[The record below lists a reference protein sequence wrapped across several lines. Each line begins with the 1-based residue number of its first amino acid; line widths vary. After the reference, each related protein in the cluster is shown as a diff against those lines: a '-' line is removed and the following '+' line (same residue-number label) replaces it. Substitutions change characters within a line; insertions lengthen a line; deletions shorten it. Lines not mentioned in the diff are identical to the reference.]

1 MADSPTSTAHDP
13 VQNSAPL
20 PSESTPFT
28 FSCKCFNLKV
38 NGRIA
43 NKDER
48 KISKSSKDRI
58 KVYLPVGAEVV
69 RLNGYVTYDQD
80 DFKQPMNNDVE
91 EDGDD
96 TLGPSWRTC
105 WLCDTKCYEATGK
118 SRKDGAADEEWVTVK
133 LGDGILFGD
142 DMHNLSQELLTFSK
156 LRLAFSK
163 THSNFGK
170 PPNNHEPTPYP
181 LPNQTSDPSRLI
193 PPPHD
198 PFFLPPPFIPNNAHL
213 RDLCDHAGDHLKQA
227 HKKLEDEVKR
237 YISSKA
243 QEMRDLEE
251 KVRGEVEMLWIKYK
265 DGPGKGEVEA
275 SERARSS
282 SVSRSGSIS
291 RPISKDRASPLDQP
305 NQSKNPLP
313 KAVSAISPPSNAPGS
328 SLLAQ
333 SLSANT
339 FYAPQPIN
347 NASAS
352 VKDEIN
358 KTLDEVASTYDKRD
372 DSRAVAMSYVLSSL
386 SDHMGGSTSGTAGIV
401 QSKRRS
407 SSSKPEGEPVADK
420 DSWIDEERVT
430 LRGLSG
436 KSNNMSALVEE
447 DGESSTPRP
456 KAVKE
461 LQGEKVKGK
470 GKVTFEEPE
479 VGSPQKVEEL
489 QDDTEDTVFDMEMD
503 DHKDSKPV
511 EEDSSPAEKLAQLP
525 ISRTRNIVEANLS
538 RTFAAD
544 APSHRAAWKKIEENG
559 SMYATLRRG
568 SSSSDDDVVVEDE
581 SQISKLA
588 MSMPMAIH
596 LPKSK
601 IKQEKISELERKTS
615 LSDKHGILV
624 PPLLKAMRQRGISQ
638 EGNSLGLGL
647 GIPATTTGVRGRSL
661 GKDGNTIIS
670 RTASVSREREQLQSY
685 QNDPGALYESL
696 GDDDDDGEEEE
707 NGNDE
712 EEGTL
717 RDKKGFI
724 PPHVLAR
731 KNDKE
736 QLPNVGWRSM
746 VQS

>member
-1 MADSPTSTAHDP
+1 MAGSSRSTAHDAG
-13 VQNSAPL
+13 QASAPL

-43 NKDER
+43 SGDEGKVAR
-48 KISKSSKDRI
+48 TSKHTIR
-58 KVYLPVGAEVV
+58 VYLPVAAEVL
-69 RLNGYVTYDQD
+69 RFSGYVTYDQD
-80 DFKQPMNNDVE
+80 DFREATETAVAQ
-91 EDGDD
+91 DGDD

-105 WLCDTKCYEATGK
+105 WLCDVKCYEASGK
-118 SRKDGAADEEWVTVK
+118 SRKDPAAEEEWIKVD
-133 LGDGILFGD
+133 LGNGILFGD
-142 DMHNLSQELLTFSK
+142 DLDQSDQERLPFSN
-156 LRLAFSK
+156 LRLEFPNTGS
-163 THSNFGK
+163 TFGQ
-170 PPNNHEPTPYP
+170 PPNNVEPTPYP
-181 LPNQTSDPSRLI
+181 TPSQTSEPAHLI

-213 RDLCDHAGDHLKQA
+213 RDLCDHAGDHLKQS

-237 YISSKA
+237 YIASKT

-251 KVRGEVEMLWIKYK
+251 KVRAEVEMLWNKYK
-265 DGPGKGEVEA
+265 DGPGRDEVEA

-291 RPISKDRASPLDQP
+291 RPMSKDRATALEQP
-305 NQSKNPLP
+305 QSKNPLS
-313 KAVSAISPPSNAPGS
+313 KVASAVSPSNNAPGS

-339 FYAPQPIN
+339 FYAPAPSN

-352 VKDEIN
+352 AKDEIS
-358 KTLDEVASTYDKRD
+358 KTLNEVASTYDKRD
-372 DSRAVAMSYVLSSL
+372 DSRAVAMSYVLSNL
-386 SDHMGGSTSGTAGIV
+386 SEHMGGSTTSGSALG
-401 QSKRRS
+401 QSRRRS
-407 SSSKPEGEPVADK
+407 SSSKTNGESVPDK
-420 DSWIDEERVT
+420 DSWIDEERAT
-430 LRGLSG
+430 LRELSG
-436 KSNNMSALVEE
+436 KQGNMSAVAEE
-447 DGESSTPRP
+447 DGENSTPRP

-461 LQGEKVKGK
+461 LQGEKSKGK

-479 VGSPQKVEEL
+479 TESPQKPSPAE
-489 QDDTEDTVFDMEMD
+489 DDAEDTVFDMEMD
-503 DHKDSKPV
+503 DHQSAQP
-511 EEDSSPAEKLAQLP
+511 EENTLSPAERLAQLP

-568 SSSSDDDVVVEDE
+568 SGSSDDDVVVEDE
-581 SQISKLA
+581 SKISKLA

-596 LPKSK
+596 LPKSR
-601 IKQEKISELERKTS
+601 IKHEAISELERKTS

-624 PPLLKAMRQRGISQ
+624 PPLLKAMRQRGISS
-638 EGNSLGLGL
+638 EENSLGLGL
-647 GIPATTTGVRGRSL
+647 GIPRGRPA
-661 GKDGNTIIS
+661 GNEPLRKTS
-670 RTASVSREREQLQSY
+670 RSASVSREREQVQSY
-685 QNDPGALYESL
+685 KNDPGALYESL
-696 GDDDDDGEEEE
+696 GDEDDDED
-707 NGNDE
+707 NGAEE

-717 RDKKGFI
+717 RDNKGFI

-736 QLPNVGWRSM
+736 QLPDVGWRSM
-746 VQS
+746 VSS